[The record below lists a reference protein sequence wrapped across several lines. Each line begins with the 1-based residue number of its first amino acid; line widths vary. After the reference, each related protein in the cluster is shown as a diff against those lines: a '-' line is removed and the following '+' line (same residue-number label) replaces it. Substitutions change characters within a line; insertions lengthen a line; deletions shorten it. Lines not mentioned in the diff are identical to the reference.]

1 VHPHILSLVSN
12 QTITFNTSQINTF
25 EIDDSMSTQLTLD
38 KHLSRHIADASNDCT
53 MIKTNAL
60 SIGHQIFISNLDRS
74 STQTSINLRV
84 EPHRALQCIRPSIN
98 LINRNQYIEN
108 NAITTV

>member
-1 VHPHILSLVSN
+1 VHHNILSLVSN

-84 EPHRALQCIRPSIN
+84 EPYALQWHSTIIN

-108 NAITTV
+108 NATTTV

>member
-1 VHPHILSLVSN
+1 MTFSLSLVDHTLVHPNILSLVSN

-60 SIGHQIFISNLDRS
+60 SIGHQIVISNLDRFHAN
-74 STQTSINLRV
+74 IVNLRV
-84 EPHRALQCIRPSIN
+84 EPHALQWHSTIN
-98 LINRNQYIEN
+98 QSHQS
-108 NAITTV
+108 